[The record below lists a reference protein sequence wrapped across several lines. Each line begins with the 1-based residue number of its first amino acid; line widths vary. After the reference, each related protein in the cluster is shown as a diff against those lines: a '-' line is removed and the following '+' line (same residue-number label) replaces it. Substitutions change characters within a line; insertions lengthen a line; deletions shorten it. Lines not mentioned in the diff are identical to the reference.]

1 MELYEIVEEYVTIHP
16 VQEYF
21 AIECI
26 KDSWKPWMVKP
37 ESFLVPCE

>member
-1 MELYEIVEEYVTIHP
+1 MELYEIVKEYVTIHP

-21 AIECI
+21 SVSKIPG
-26 KDSWKPWMVKP
+26 SLWMVKP